1 MSRSIHAELDI
12 DTLPKD
18 FALLVNARIDKGFDH
33 MVRVAALCPAIP
45 FVAIASQSAAE
56 TAQSIVARAALTNVT
71 IIGHTSRIDDL
82 YRRARVVLVPSYKF
96 LETFSRVCI
105 EAQRH
110 GKPVIGSD
118 RGNVPLL
125 LRESGTPLPEHP
137 ETWANAINVLYQDE
151 KAYAKASQLSLIN
164 SRQYSKQAQ
173 TAAFDRMVAAVR
185 SPLLIGI
192 GSGIGNMLHAGPMIR
207 NIARRTGA
215 PVDLVVS
222 EDHSES
228 LFLLQDPRHVNAVHS
243 IGSAVLDRHYDTVFL
258 THCFGDTQLSFS
270 CDRLLRSRDWEKFE
284 PGRSA
289 HETIFNLEAAKVLLG
304 IDYDENDITTHYVSE
319 ISYEWSDGPVV
330 GFHGGSKPRYWSAKR
345 WPGFPELA
353 AQLKARGFRVV
364 CFGSPEEAI
373 EGAEDRTGGTIEEMT
388 RDMRMCSWFVS
399 NDSGVMNIANA
410 LGIPVLSIFAPTDTN
425 TRRPLA
431 PRNLAVSVTKSCSP
445 CEVKNREAF
454 KAGHCNCIAEI
465 SVADVLAA
473 FDQMRAKLS
482 ASKEPYLTGE
492 LK

>member
-1 MSRSIHAELDI
+1 MSDSVHAELDFN
-12 DTLPKD
+12 TLPKK

-33 MVRVAALCPAIP
+33 VVRVAALCPDIP

-56 TAQSIVARAALTNVT
+56 TAQSMVARAALTNIT

-82 YRRARVVLVPSYKF
+82 YRLARVVLVPSYKF

-125 LRESGTPLPEHP
+125 LRESGTALPEHP
-137 ETWANAINVLYQDE
+137 ETWANALNTLYQDE
-151 KAYAKASQLSLIN
+151 KAYTKASQLALVN
-164 SRQYSKQAQ
+164 SQQYSKQAQ
-173 TAAFDRMVAAVR
+173 SAAFDRMVGAVR

-207 NIARRTGA
+207 NIALRTGT

-222 EDHSES
+222 QDHLES
-228 LFLLQDPRHVNAVHS
+228 LFLLQDPRYVNAVHAINS
-243 IGSAVLDRHYDTVFL
+243 SVLDRHYDTIFL
-258 THCFGDTQLSFS
+258 THCFGNTQLSFS
-270 CDRLLRSRDWEKFE
+270 CDRLLRSRDWDKFK
-284 PGRSA
+284 PGQSP
-289 HETIFNLEAAKVLLG
+289 HETIFNLEAAKVMLG
-304 IDYDENDITTHYVSE
+304 IDYDEDDITTHYVSD

-330 GFHGGSKPRYWSAKR
+330 GFHGGSKPGYWSAKR

-364 CFGSPEEAI
+364 CFGSPEEAV
-373 EGAEDRTGGTIEEMT
+373 EGAEDRTGGSIEEMA

-410 LGIPVLSIFAPTDTN
+410 LGIPVLSIFAPTEAD

-431 PRNLAVSVTKSCSP
+431 PRNLAISVIKDCTP
-445 CEVKNREAF
+445 CEVKDPEAF
-454 KAGHCNCIAEI
+454 KSGQCNCIAEI
-465 SVADVLAA
+465 PVTDVLAA
-473 FDQMRAKLS
+473 FDQMRANLGS
-482 ASKEPYLTGE
+482 FQDPYLTGE
-492 LK
+492 LI